1 MLDRFLTVNLNY
13 KNHSPHLDLQKE
25 VVTLNENVV
34 KMSNPKT
41 NSTAPSALNKFILS
55 CHAKITKIKTVIL
68 SLIVSK
74 KKDFLA
80 NQFHSHVCTQQ
91 VISLA

>member
-55 CHAKITKIKTVIL
+55 CHAKITKNKNSNFKFDRVQKKRL
-68 SLIVSK
+68 SCKS
-74 KKDFLA
+74 
-80 NQFHSHVCTQQ
+80 
-91 VISLA
+91 ISFPCLYAASD